1 MQRELEYEFNQFLID
16 MKNGEIFCTYFDE
29 DDYEDN
35 YSHNE
40 IEEYRQKFED
50 KIGEWLM
57 QNKPG
62 EYIVSDGYCVCVIT
76 IDEAI
81 KRNIY

>member
-1 MQRELEYEFNQFLID
+1 MQHELEYEFNQFLID
-16 MKNGEIFCTYFDE
+16 MKNGETFCTYFDE
-29 DDYEDN
+29 DEYEYN

-40 IEEYRQKFED
+40 LEEYRQKFED

-62 EYIVSDGYCVCVIT
+62 EYIILNGYCILVIT